1 MAVKRWGDIALE
13 AARSNP
19 DVTVVTPV
27 TPGMPATAAQWLA
40 AHPATLPAAQSIVL
54 PLPPSANRYW
64 RNYNGVTVVS
74 DDAKA
79 YKAGVWL
86 QAQQAGMHPYTE
98 PVAVYLHVYRKQ
110 KRGDLDNFVK
120 VALDALICIAY
131 QDDDQVIEMHV
142 YRHDD
147 KANPRIEIE
156 VRVAVTPVTGNVQ
169 ARSMQP

>member
-1 MAVKRWGDIALE
+1 MKRWGDIALD
-13 AARSNP
+13 AARANP

-27 TPGMPATAAQWLA
+27 TAMPDAAAQWLA
-40 AHPATLPAAQSIVL
+40 QHPAPLPAAQSIVL

-86 QAQQAGMHPYTE
+86 VAQQTGMHPYIA
-98 PVAVYLHVYRKQ
+98 PVAVHLHVYRKQ
-110 KRGDLDNFVK
+110 RRGDLDNFVK
-120 VALDALICIAY
+120 ATLDALIGIAY
-131 QDDDQVIEMHV
+131 QDDDQVTELHV

-147 KANPRIEIE
+147 KANPRVE
-156 VRVAVTPVTGNVQ
+156 VDVRQVT
-169 ARSMQP
+169 A